1 MTATGVPATNEE
13 AWALAG
19 AWGAARSMTPF
30 EALMW
35 RVEADPRLRST
46 MTAVYLLDR
55 APDWDRFL
63 AAHEWATRL
72 IPRIRMRVL
81 DPPFALGMPTW
92 VVDDQFDLSFHVRR
106 VRLPEPGS
114 LRQLLD
120 LVASDAMASFDR
132 SRPPWRA
139 SLVEGLEDGRAAYV
153 LKLHHSLTDGQG
165 SVQLVGLLHSRK
177 REPSPDKPLPDPP
190 APEHTSSLGVILEQA
205 AGALRSAPGDAVRGL
220 AAAGRLA
227 SRPGEDLGDAARFVR
242 SLQRVLSPPPVESSP
257 LLAHR
262 SRSWRLDALDVPL
275 AGLKA
280 AGKTAGG
287 SLNDAYIAALLGG
300 FRRYHE
306 QLGAPI
312 EQMPMA
318 MPISMRKGDHPMGG
332 NRFAGARFAAPVGE
346 PDPAERIRIVHEFVL
361 GARDEPALDVL
372 GLLAPALN
380 LLPVALVARA
390 YAGQT
395 TNLDLQ
401 ASNVAGLPYTAYL
414 AGARIDRMLPFGPLP
429 GCAVMATL
437 LSYAGTCC
445 IGINSDPAAVTQP
458 ELFVECLREG
468 ADEVLALSPRGPR
481 AGQLTTA

>member
-1 MTATGVPATNEE
+1 M
-13 AWALAG
+13 
-19 AWGAARSMTPF
+19 
-30 EALMW
+30 
-35 RVEADPRLRST
+35 
-46 MTAVYLLDR
+46 
-55 APDWDRFL
+55 
-63 AAHEWATRL
+63 
-72 IPRIRMRVL
+72 
-81 DPPFALGMPTW
+81 
-92 VVDDQFDLSFHVRR
+92 
-106 VRLPEPGS
+106 
-114 LRQLLD
+114 
-120 LVASDAMASFDR
+120 
-132 SRPPWRA
+132 
-139 SLVEGLEDGRAAYV
+139 

-177 REPSPDKPLPDPP
+177 REPSPDKPLPDAP
-190 APEHTSSLGVILEQA
+190 AAEHATSLSVFLEQA
-205 AGALRSAPGDAVRGL
+205 AGAVRSAPGDAVRGL
-220 AAAGRLA
+220 AAAGRFA
-227 SRPGEDLGDAARFVR
+227 SRPAEDLGDAARFVR

-257 LLAHR
+257 LLANR

-275 AGLKA
+275 ADLKA
-280 AGKTAGG
+280 AGKAAGG
-287 SLNDAYIAALLGG
+287 SLNDAYVAALLGG
-300 FRRYHE
+300 FRHYHE

-312 EQMPMA
+312 DQLPMA

-380 LLPVALVARA
+380 VLPVTLVARA

-445 IGINSDPAAVTQP
+445 VGINSDPAAVTQP
-458 ELFVECLREG
+458 ELFVDCLREG
-468 ADEVLALSPRGPR
+468 IDEVLALSPSDAR
-481 AGQLTTA
+481 AGGLTTV